1 LPEFKLPM
9 VPRRRSTLAASNPL
23 GDTAMRWHPNQL
35 FSQPSPS
42 VVRALVVLSTAA
54 CLYLHSHIAITHTPL
69 LFIPYEPHSK

>member
-1 LPEFKLPM
+1 
-9 VPRRRSTLAASNPL
+9 
-23 GDTAMRWHPNQL
+23 MRWHPNQL
-35 FSQPSPS
+35 FSQPSPA